1 MFCFLQV
8 ISFVFEQNSA
18 PKQITE
24 LKQETKR
31 EERDVENTLGLRTD
45 QYNKKLT
52 LVSKIT
58 HFLNLIFPNR
68 KQQREMY
75 QTLCQYK
82 LFQESDGID

>member
-1 MFCFLQV
+1 
-8 ISFVFEQNSA
+8 
-18 PKQITE
+18 

-68 KQQREMY
+68 K
-75 QTLCQYK
+75 
-82 LFQESDGID
+82 